1 VTGGV
6 LRRALRLKEVER
18 SEEGRK
24 ILKGNMWGR
33 PSPRISDGGD
43 ESADSG
49 VPDSG
54 FRWRSEEECGDAQRR
69 LLRRSGEEKKGR
81 GAHWRVDEEDG
92 GGGSDVVLELGVWRA
107 AAIHVARRAGRREG
121 GPVWGGDRVV
131 RAFWFVDVFL
141 IILFIYFKFWKLDV
155 ANRC

>member
-24 ILKGNMWGR
+24 ILKGNVWGR

-81 GAHWRVDEEDG
+81 GAHWRVDEEDWG
-92 GGGSDVVLELGVWRA
+92 GGVRRGARA
-107 AAIHVARRAGRREG
+107 GGLASGGDPRRAQGGEKRGGSGLGRG
-121 GPVWGGDRVV
+121 
-131 RAFWFVDVFL
+131 
-141 IILFIYFKFWKLDV
+141 
-155 ANRC
+155 